1 MPTLVP
7 CVEDRLIYFV
17 LCDYGPK
24 IGQSYYEADPETSD
38 RETVLQWI
46 QEGQYTNPIEI
57 LEINKAA
64 GTCRDVGNRLLR
76 STMSARIFS
85 LSYLGPRAEGCAVFR
100 QVLISC

>member
-7 CVEDRLIYFV
+7 SLKESPIYFV

-24 IGQSYYEADPETSD
+24 IGRSSYGADPYQSN
-38 RETVLQWI
+38 RETVLQWF

-64 GTCRDVGNRLLR
+64 GRDVTREFMAKVEER
-76 STMSARIFS
+76 TAAF
-85 LSYLGPRAEGCAVFR
+85 
-100 QVLISC
+100 Q